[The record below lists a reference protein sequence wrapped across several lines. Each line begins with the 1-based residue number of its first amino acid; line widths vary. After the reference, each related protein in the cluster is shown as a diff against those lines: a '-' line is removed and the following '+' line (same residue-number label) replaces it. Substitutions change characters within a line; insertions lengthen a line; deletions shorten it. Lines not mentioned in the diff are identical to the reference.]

1 MTDNAGLSD
10 NVSTMTEVSGL
21 RSPSKS
27 RPLGEVKDNIICFD
41 EDNQIQRPTTNSS
54 REGRRRRTE
63 RYSFRRMKE
72 MRESLRQAA
81 LINIVAAVNDEYE
94 DTTTPKRSQSAVD
107 PFTNT
112 MAVLS
117 NLVLNKDRTI
127 SIPKQQVFK
136 EAPQKFSIKKPLF
149 YKNSA
154 DEPSPDEDED
164 EIEQRRRSI
173 SLSRTRTAVGD
184 TPPHAAKTENISISV
199 PLHQISE
206 ESKEESPDKEWIDSP
221 AKVRIARSWTPRRRF
236 VSLNK
241 RNDTRITT
249 SIAKCDAVD
258 IYESTDT
265 FNGSYVTNC
274 VPPQHR
280 PNSSNDLSM
289 YRAKSLPSIFPVKR
303 RKSCALQ
310 DSPQILTNNEKV
322 KVTAPFK
329 PPVQKTVR
337 ENSIAADNPILSRN
351 IQKLSLGSTINGG
364 SKKSDSK
371 PSSGGFTYPEE
382 QTESLPT
389 LQQVDP
395 SMSLECRSLTM
406 TSQMMGGSSVK
417 NKRISTNTPAFKIS
431 EQVLTNERDVM
442 REIDC
447 QFEELQKRISR
458 KILNWSD
465 RKTGPPPSANQQDI
479 VVSGYNVLGK
489 DVGMKSSL
497 SSAQSRGTNNSMRG
511 LKRVKFVD
519 EETSGY
525 EDGRSIVSSSVFW
538 DDNER
543 AAIRAQGVANKMHEP
558 VRPIKPMS
566 TNELI
571 RLKKRLMPG
580 HYNMANKHA
589 RYNILDNNS
598 IRISGMRSRRST
610 STATSFTSSQS
621 DRRSLVSETD
631 LASFDGFAEFSA
643 NRELDATN
651 RNSSKVPKSFGMSSF
666 YPDSQSLYVG
676 RGEYGVDETTD
687 TEDEDG
693 EDDDEDDMDDIRMGD
708 ESFRVLKAIDLG
720 TLSGYQNRRF
730 KKPSIKETATTQHY
744 VKIKMK

>member
-10 NVSTMTEVSGL
+10 NVSTMAEVSGL
-21 RSPSKS
+21 RSSSKS

-41 EDNQIQRPTTNSS
+41 EDNQIQRPTNSS
-54 REGRRRRTE
+54 REGRRRRAE
-63 RYSFRRMKE
+63 RYSLRRMKE

-81 LINIVAAVNDEYE
+81 LINIVAAVNEGGDEII
-94 DTTTPKRSQSAVD
+94 TPKKSQSD

-154 DEPSPDEDED
+154 EEPFTEDED
-164 EIEQRRRSI
+164 EIEERKRNI
-173 SLSRTRTAVGD
+173 SLSRTRTSVGE
-184 TPPHAAKTENISISV
+184 TPPQTAKAENISISV
-199 PLHQISE
+199 PLHQINE
-206 ESKEESPDKEWIDSP
+206 ESKEESTDKEWIDSP

-265 FNGSYVTNC
+265 FNGNYVTNS

-280 PNSSNDLSM
+280 PNSSNELNI

-322 KVTAPFK
+322 KVAAPFK

-337 ENSIAADNPILSRN
+337 ENSIAADNPLLSKN

-371 PSSGGFTYPEE
+371 PSSGGFTFPEE
-382 QTESLPT
+382 QIENLQS

-395 SMSLECRSLTM
+395 TMSLEGRSLTM
-406 TSQMMGGSSVK
+406 TSQMMGGSTLK
-417 NKRISTNTPAFKIS
+417 NRRISTNAPTFRIPEHI
-431 EQVLTNERDVM
+431 LTNERDMM
-442 REIDC
+442 REIDT
-447 QFEELQKRISR
+447 QFEELQKRLSR

-465 RKTGPPPSANQQDI
+465 RKSGPTSSANQQDI
-479 VVSGYNVLGK
+479 VVSGHNVLNK
-489 DVGMKSSL
+489 DTGIKSSL

-525 EDGRSIVSSSVFW
+525 DDGRSAVSSSVFW

-543 AAIRAQGVANKMHEP
+543 SAIRAQGVANKMHEP
-558 VRPIKPMS
+558 VRPAKPVS

-589 RYNILDNNS
+589 KYNILDNNS
-598 IRISGMRSRRST
+598 IRISGMRSRQST
-610 STATSFTSSQS
+610 STATSFVSSQS

-631 LASFDGFAEFSA
+631 LASFEGFAEFSS
-643 NRELDATN
+643 REPDATN

-666 YPDSQSLYVG
+666 YPESQSLYVG
-676 RGEYGVDETTD
+676 RGEYGMDETTD
-687 TEDEDG
+687 TEDEG
-693 EDDDEDDMDDIRMGD
+693 DDDDSDTDDIRMGE

-730 KKPSIKETATTQHY
+730 KKPSLKETAETQHY

>member
-1 MTDNAGLSD
+1 MTDNAGFSD
-10 NVSTMTEVSGL
+10 NVVTMTEVSGL
-21 RSPSKS
+21 RNSSKS
-27 RPLGEVKDNIICFD
+27 RPLGEVKDNIIYFD
-41 EDNQIQRPTTNSS
+41 EANQIQRPKNAS
-54 REGRRRRTE
+54 REGRRRSD

-81 LINIVAAVNDEYE
+81 LINIVAAVNE
-94 DTTTPKRSQSAVD
+94 DYDDLTLPKKVQTAID

-154 DEPSPDEDED
+154 DEPASED
-164 EIEQRRRSI
+164 EIEQRKKNI
-173 SLSRTRTAVGD
+173 SLSRTRSIVED
-184 TPPHAAKTENISISV
+184 TPPQSAKAEKIPISV
-199 PLHQISE
+199 PLHQIIERSRGDNLE
-206 ESKEESPDKEWIDSP
+206 KEWIDSP

-241 RNDTRITT
+241 RNDTRLTT

-265 FNGSYVTNC
+265 FSGNYVTNC
-274 VPPQHR
+274 VPPQNR
-280 PNSSNDLSM
+280 PSSSGDLNL

-303 RKSCALQ
+303 RKSTSLQ

-329 PPVQKTVR
+329 PPAQKPVR
-337 ENSIAADNPILSRN
+337 ENSIAAENPLLN
-351 IQKLSLGSTINGG
+351 KNMQKLALGSTVNGG
-364 SKKSDSK
+364 NRKSDSK
-371 PSSGGFTYPEE
+371 PSSGGFTLPEE
-382 QTESLPT
+382 HTENPINLR
-389 LQQVDP
+389 QIDP
-395 SMSLECRSLTM
+395 SISLEGRSLTAM
-406 TSQMMGGSSVK
+406 SLMGGNSRE
-417 NKRISTNTPAFKIS
+417 KRRSTNTPAFRIP
-431 EQVLTNERDVM
+431 EHVLASERDM
-442 REIDC
+442 IRDIDT

-465 RKTGPPPSANQQDI
+465 RKTVPPTASNQQDI
-479 VVSGYNVLGK
+479 VVSGYNVLNKGI
-489 DVGMKSSL
+489 KSSL

-511 LKRVKFVD
+511 MKRVKFVD
-519 EETSGY
+519 DETSGY
-525 EDGRSIVSSSVFW
+525 DDGRSIISSSVFW
-538 DDNER
+538 DDTETST
-543 AAIRAQGVANKMHEP
+543 IRAQGIANKIHQP
-558 VRPIKPMS
+558 VRPIKPIS
-566 TNELI
+566 TSELI

-580 HYNMANKHA
+580 HYTASNMHA

-598 IRISGMRSRRST
+598 IRISSMRSRRST
-610 STATSFTSSQS
+610 ATSLTSSQS
-621 DRRSLVSETD
+621 DRRSMVSED
-631 LASFDGFAEFSA
+631 FAAFDGFAEFGC
-643 NRELDATN
+643 REPDATN

-666 YPDSQSLYVG
+666 YPDAQYVG
-676 RGEYGVDETTD
+676 RGEYGADD
-687 TEDEDG
+687 MSDS
-693 EDDDEDDMDDIRMGD
+693 DDEDDDDDDDDLEDIRMGD

-730 KKPSIKETATTQHY
+730 KKPRIKETAATQHY
-744 VKIKMK
+744 VKVKVK

>member
-1 MTDNAGLSD
+1 MTDNAGLPD

-27 RPLGEVKDNIICFD
+27 RPLGEVKDNIIYFD
-41 EDNQIQRPTTNSS
+41 EDNQIQRPTNSS
-54 REGRRRRTE
+54 REGRRRRAE
-63 RYSFRRMKE
+63 RYSIRRMKE

-81 LINIVAAVNDEYE
+81 LINIVAAVNEGCDEI
-94 DTTTPKRSQSAVD
+94 TTPRKSQSSVD

-154 DEPSPDEDED
+154 DEPSQEDDDDDEV
-164 EIEQRRRSI
+164 EQRKRNI
-173 SLSRTRTAVGD
+173 SLSRTRSSLGD
-184 TPPHAAKTENISISV
+184 TPPTTAKAENISISV
-199 PLHQISE
+199 PLQQINE
-206 ESKEESPDKEWIDSP
+206 ESKEEAPDKEWIDSP

-265 FNGSYVTNC
+265 LNGNYVTNS

-280 PNSSNDLSM
+280 PNSSSDLNI

-337 ENSIAADNPILSRN
+337 ENNIAADNPILSKN
-351 IQKLSLGSTINGG
+351 IQKLSLGSTVSG
-364 SKKSDSK
+364 SSRKPDSK
-371 PSSGGFTYPEE
+371 PSSGGFTFPEE
-382 QTESLPT
+382 QTENLPC

-395 SMSLECRSLTM
+395 TMSLECRSLTM
-406 TSQMMGGSSVK
+406 TSQMMGGSTK
-417 NKRISTNTPAFKIS
+417 NRRISTNTPAFRIP
-431 EQVLTNERDVM
+431 EHVLTNERDMM
-442 REIDC
+442 REIDN

-465 RKTGPPPSANQQDI
+465 RKTGPPSANQQDI

-489 DVGMKSSL
+489 DTGIKSSL

-525 EDGRSIVSSSVFW
+525 DDGRSAISSSVFW

-580 HYNMANKHA
+580 HYNTANKHA
-589 RYNILDNNS
+589 KYNILDNNS
-598 IRISGMRSRRST
+598 IRISGMRSRQST

-631 LASFDGFAEFSA
+631 LASFDGFVEFSG
-643 NRELDATN
+643 REPDATN

-676 RGEYGVDETTD
+676 RGEYGMDETTD
-687 TEDEDG
+687 TEDDDG
-693 EDDDEDDMDDIRMGD
+693 DDDDDDDIENIRLGD

>member
-10 NVSTMTEVSGL
+10 SVNTMTEVSGL
-21 RSPSKS
+21 RTNSKS

-41 EDNQIQRPTTNSS
+41 EDNQIQRPTNSS
-54 REGRRRRTE
+54 REGRRRRAE
-63 RYSFRRMKE
+63 RYSIRRMKE

-81 LINIVAAVNDEYE
+81 LINIVAAVNEGCE
-94 DTTTPKRSQSAVD
+94 EITTPKKSPVIVD

-149 YKNSA
+149 YKNSNE
-154 DEPSPDEDED
+154 EPSQDEGNEDEL
-164 EIEQRRRSI
+164 EQRKRNI
-173 SLSRTRTAVGD
+173 SLSRTRTTLGD
-184 TPPHAAKTENISISV
+184 TPPQTAKATESIPISV
-199 PLHQISE
+199 PLHQITE
-206 ESKEESPDKEWIDSP
+206 ETKDETSDKEWIDSP

-241 RNDTRITT
+241 RNDARITT

-265 FNGSYVTNC
+265 FNGNVSNS
-274 VPPQHR
+274 VPPQQR
-280 PNSSNDLSM
+280 PNSSNDLKL

-322 KVTAPFK
+322 KVAAPFK
-329 PPVQKTVR
+329 PPAQKPMR
-337 ENSIAADNPILSRN
+337 ENTIAGDNPILSKN
-351 IQKLSLGSTINGG
+351 IQKLSLGSTFSG
-364 SKKSDSK
+364 SSRRSDSK
-371 PSSGGFTYPEE
+371 PSSGGFTFPDE
-382 QTESLPT
+382 QAESFPT

-395 SMSLECRSLTM
+395 SMSLEGRSLTM
-406 TSQMMGGSSVK
+406 TSQMMGGSSK
-417 NKRISTNTPAFKIS
+417 NRRISTNTPAFRIP
-431 EQVLTNERDVM
+431 EHVLTHERDMM
-442 REIDC
+442 REIDN

-458 KILNWSD
+458 KIMNWSD
-465 RKTGPPPSANQQDI
+465 RKTGPPTVNQQDI

-489 DVGMKSSL
+489 DTGIKSSL

-525 EDGRSIVSSSVFW
+525 DDGRSAISSTVFW

-580 HYNMANKHA
+580 HYNTANKHA

-598 IRISGMRSRRST
+598 IRISGMRSRQ
-610 STATSFTSSQS
+610 STATAASFTSSQS

-631 LASFDGFAEFSA
+631 LASFDGFAEFTS
-643 NRELDATN
+643 REPDATN

-666 YPDSQSLYVG
+666 YPDSQSLYIG
-676 RGEYGVDETTD
+676 RGEYGMDETTD
-687 TEDEDG
+687 T
-693 EDDDEDDMDDIRMGD
+693 DDDDGDDDDDDDTDNIRLGD

-720 TLSGYQNRRF
+720 TLSGFQNRRF

-744 VKIKMK
+744 VKVKMK